1 MPFSYRKISGRT
13 LNREVINQVNMDN
26 FMLPISKTNPGHFT
40 GNVTGNVTGNLTGD
54 VTGDLTGA
62 VTGNVTGNVTGD
74 LTGAVT
80 GNVTGNVTGDVAGNL
95 TGNVTGNVDGIVGGT
110 TPAAVT
116 ATNLTIS
123 SGGPITQS
131 TSKSTAVTLNKY
143 SGQITMDDAPLANN
157 AVVTFTLTNSVI
169 TTGSCIFVNHASVGQ
184 FGVYEVFADNII
196 SGSCSINVKNNHGG
210 SLSQAIVLNFI
221 VLGITIA

>member
-40 GNVTGNVTGNLTGD
+40 GNVTGNVS
-54 VTGDLTGA
+54 
-62 VTGNVTGNVTGD
+62 GNVT
-74 LTGAVT
+74 
-80 GNVTGNVTGDVAGNL
+80 GNL

-123 SGGPITQS
+123 SGGAVTQL
-131 TSKSTAVTLNKY
+131 TSKSTGVTLNKY
-143 SGQITMDDAPLANN
+143 SGQITMHDAALANN
-157 AVVTFTLTNSVI
+157 AVATFTLTNSVI
-169 TTGSCIFVNHASVGQ
+169 TTGSCIFVNHASVGT
-184 FGVYEVFADNII
+184 FGVYEVFADNIAA
-196 SGSCSINVKNNHGG
+196 GSCSINVKNNHGG
-210 SLSQAIVLNFI
+210 SLSEAIVLNFI

>member
-40 GNVTGNVTGNLTGD
+40 GNL
-54 VTGDLTGA
+54 
-62 VTGNVTGNVTGD
+62 
-74 LTGAVT
+74 
-80 GNVTGNVTGDVAGNL
+80 TGNVTGDVTGDVTGNL

-116 ATNLTIS
+116 ATNVTIS
-123 SGGPITQS
+123 SGGAVTQL

-143 SGQITMDDAPLANN
+143 SGQITMDDADLGNN
-157 AVVTFTLTNSVI
+157 AIVTFTLTNNVI
-169 TTGSCIFVNHASVGQ
+169 TTGSCIFVNHASVGT
-184 FGVYEVFADNII
+184 FGVYEVFVDKIAA
-196 SGSCSINVKNNHGG
+196 GSCNINVRNNSNTILGE
-210 SLSQAIVLNFI
+210 AIVLNFI

>member
-40 GNVTGNVTGNLTGD
+40 GNVTGNV
-54 VTGDLTGA
+54 
-62 VTGNVTGNVTGD
+62 
-74 LTGAVT
+74 
-80 GNVTGNVTGDVAGNL
+80 
-95 TGNVTGNVDGIVGGT
+95 DGIVGGT

-123 SGGPITQS
+123 NGGAEPQL

-143 SGQITMDDAPLANN
+143 SGQITMHDAALANN
-157 AVVTFTLTNSVI
+157 DVVTFTLTNSVI
-169 TTGSCIFVNHASVGQ
+169 TTGSCIFVNHASVGT
-184 FGVYEVFADNII
+184 FGVYEVFADNIAA
-196 SGSCSINVKNNHGG
+196 GSCSINVKNNHGG
-210 SLSQAIVLNFI
+210 SLSEAIVLNFI